1 MRIIYET
8 DDGKYFYDL
17 ISAQR
22 HEDKLVLTEIKNIT
36 MYNIHGEKLEINS
49 RNFKRASK
57 IVINDINELSL
68 FKKKIEPYGIKFIG
82 KESEGVWI
90 YIRLL
95 DSGAGKW
102 IKSRSKEEIAQLVKN
117 GKKAD
122 IYIRNGEYCALVDD
136 EMIK

>member
-1 MRIIYET
+1 MRIIYEAE
-8 DDGKYFYDL
+8 DGKQFYDL

-22 HEDKLVLTEIKNIT
+22 HEDKLTFTEVKNIM
-36 MYNIHGEKLEINS
+36 MYNVYDEQLEINAK
-49 RNFKRASK
+49 NFKRASK
-57 IVINDINELSL
+57 IVINDINELPL
-68 FKKKIEPYGIKFIG
+68 FKKKINPYGIKLAG

-102 IKSRSKEEIAQLVKN
+102 IKSRTKEEIARLVKN
-117 GKKAD
+117 GNKAD

-136 EMIK
+136 EI